1 MKINDLTVD
10 GLEQENYFAT
20 QELIDVVNAA
30 IFLDKP
36 LLIEGPAGTGKTF
49 LAKTLSALLN
59 LELIRLQC
67 HEGIDEDKSVYE
79 WNYKKQL
86 LSIQKSEENENLF
99 DEKYLIKRPILS
111 ALTTEENSLFLID
124 EIDRSDEEFEA
135 LLLEILAENQVTIP
149 EFGTIKGNE
158 NRITILTSNSTR
170 ELSDALRRRCIY
182 YYLDFP
188 SIEIET
194 KVFMNSIE
202 DIEENENLFDEKYL
216 IKRPILT
223 ALTTEENSLF
233 LIDEID
239 RSDEEFEALLLEV
252 LAENQVTIPEFGT
265 IKGSENR
272 ITILTSNSTRELSDA
287 LRRRCIYYYLDFPSI
302 EIETKVFMNS
312 IEDIDENEARK
323 YASLVSFIRS
333 LSLNKI
339 PSLIESVEWVKYNNS
354 KDQESVRSNLGIL
367 LKDKSDQ
374 KKYVE
379 KLEESN
385 EFNQE

>member
-1 MKINDLTVD
+1 MNINDLTID
-10 GLEQENYFAT
+10 SLEKENYFAT
-20 QELIDVVNAA
+20 QELVDVVNAA

-49 LAKTLSALLN
+49 LAKTLSSLLN

-67 HEGIDEDKSVYE
+67 HEGIDEDKAVYE

-86 LSIQKSEENENLF
+86 LSIQSSEKNENLF
-99 DEKYLIKRPILS
+99 DEKYLIKRPILT
-111 ALTTEENSLFLID
+111 ALTNIESSIFLID

-149 EFGTIKGNE
+149 EFGTINGSD
-158 NRITILTSNSTR
+158 NRVTILTSNSTR

-188 SIEIET
+188 SIDIES
-194 KVFMNSIE
+194 KVLMNSIDKLDE
-202 DIEENENLFDEKYL
+202 D
-216 IKRPILT
+216 
-223 ALTTEENSLF
+223 
-233 LIDEID
+233 
-239 RSDEEFEALLLEV
+239 
-252 LAENQVTIPEFGT
+252 
-265 IKGSENR
+265 
-272 ITILTSNSTRELSDA
+272 DA
-287 LRRRCIYYYLDFPSI
+287 KKF
-302 EIETKVFMNS
+302 
-312 IEDIDENEARK
+312 
-323 YASLVSFIRS
+323 ASLISFIRS

-354 KDQESVRSNLGIL
+354 KNNESIKSNLGIL

-374 KKYVE
+374 KKYIE

>member
-1 MKINDLTVD
+1 MNINDLTID
-10 GLEQENYFAT
+10 SLEKENYFAT
-20 QELIDVVNAA
+20 QELVDVVNAA

-49 LAKTLSALLN
+49 LAKTLSSLLN

-67 HEGIDEDKSVYE
+67 HEGIDEDKAVYE

-86 LSIQKSEENENLF
+86 LSIQSSEKNENLF
-99 DEKYLIKRPILS
+99 DEKYLIKRPILT
-111 ALTTEENSLFLID
+111 ALTNTESSIFLID

-149 EFGTIKGNE
+149 EFGTINGSD
-158 NRITILTSNSTR
+158 NRVTILTSNSTR

-188 SIEIET
+188 SIDIES
-194 KVFMNSIE
+194 KVLMNSIDKLDE
-202 DIEENENLFDEKYL
+202 D
-216 IKRPILT
+216 
-223 ALTTEENSLF
+223 
-233 LIDEID
+233 
-239 RSDEEFEALLLEV
+239 
-252 LAENQVTIPEFGT
+252 
-265 IKGSENR
+265 
-272 ITILTSNSTRELSDA
+272 DA
-287 LRRRCIYYYLDFPSI
+287 KKF
-302 EIETKVFMNS
+302 
-312 IEDIDENEARK
+312 
-323 YASLVSFIRS
+323 ASLISFIRS

-354 KDQESVRSNLGIL
+354 KNESIRSNLGVL

-374 KKYVE
+374 KKYIE

>member
-1 MKINDLTVD
+1 MKINDLTID

-149 EFGTIKGNE
+149 EFGTIKG
-158 NRITILTSNSTR
+158 
-170 ELSDALRRRCIY
+170 
-182 YYLDFP
+182 
-188 SIEIET
+188 
-194 KVFMNSIE
+194 
-202 DIEENENLFDEKYL
+202 
-216 IKRPILT
+216 
-223 ALTTEENSLF
+223 
-233 LIDEID
+233 
-239 RSDEEFEALLLEV
+239 
-252 LAENQVTIPEFGT
+252 
-265 IKGSENR
+265 SENR

-312 IEDIDENEARK
+312 IKDIDENEARK

>member
-1 MKINDLTVD
+1 MNINDLTID
-10 GLEQENYFAT
+10 SLEKENYFAT
-20 QELIDVVNAA
+20 QELVDVVNAA

-49 LAKTLSALLN
+49 LAKTLSSLLN

-67 HEGIDEDKSVYE
+67 HEGIDEDKAVYE

-86 LSIQKSEENENLF
+86 LSIQSSEKNENLF
-99 DEKYLIKRPILS
+99 DEKYLIKRPILT
-111 ALTTEENSLFLID
+111 ALTNIESSIFLID

-149 EFGTIKGNE
+149 EFGTINGSD
-158 NRITILTSNSTR
+158 NRVTILTSNSTR

-188 SIEIET
+188 SIDIES
-194 KVFMNSIE
+194 KVLMNSIDKLNE
-202 DIEENENLFDEKYL
+202 D
-216 IKRPILT
+216 
-223 ALTTEENSLF
+223 
-233 LIDEID
+233 
-239 RSDEEFEALLLEV
+239 
-252 LAENQVTIPEFGT
+252 
-265 IKGSENR
+265 
-272 ITILTSNSTRELSDA
+272 DA
-287 LRRRCIYYYLDFPSI
+287 KKF
-302 EIETKVFMNS
+302 
-312 IEDIDENEARK
+312 
-323 YASLVSFIRS
+323 ASLISFIRS

-354 KDQESVRSNLGIL
+354 KNNESIRSNLGIL

-374 KKYVE
+374 KKYIE

>member
-1 MKINDLTVD
+1 MNINDLTID
-10 GLEQENYFAT
+10 SLEKENYFAT
-20 QELIDVVNAA
+20 QELVDVVNAA

-49 LAKTLSALLN
+49 LAKTLSSLLN

-67 HEGIDEDKSVYE
+67 HEGIDEDKAVYE

-86 LSIQKSEENENLF
+86 LSIQSSEKNENLF
-99 DEKYLIKRPILS
+99 DEKYLIKRPILT
-111 ALTTEENSLFLID
+111 ALTNIESSIFLID

-149 EFGTIKGNE
+149 EFGTINGSD
-158 NRITILTSNSTR
+158 NRVTILTSNSTR

-188 SIEIET
+188 SIDIES
-194 KVFMNSIE
+194 KVLMNSIDKLHE
-202 DIEENENLFDEKYL
+202 D
-216 IKRPILT
+216 
-223 ALTTEENSLF
+223 
-233 LIDEID
+233 
-239 RSDEEFEALLLEV
+239 
-252 LAENQVTIPEFGT
+252 
-265 IKGSENR
+265 
-272 ITILTSNSTRELSDA
+272 DA
-287 LRRRCIYYYLDFPSI
+287 KKF
-302 EIETKVFMNS
+302 
-312 IEDIDENEARK
+312 
-323 YASLVSFIRS
+323 ASLISFVRS

-354 KDQESVRSNLGIL
+354 KNNESIRSNLGIL

-374 KKYVE
+374 KKYIE

>member
-1 MKINDLTVD
+1 MNINDLTID
-10 GLEQENYFAT
+10 SLEKENYFAT
-20 QELIDVVNAA
+20 QELVDVVNAA

-49 LAKTLSALLN
+49 LPKTLSSILN

-67 HEGIDEDKSVYE
+67 HEGIDEDKAVYE

-86 LSIQKSEENENLF
+86 LSIQSSEKNENLF
-99 DEKYLIKRPILS
+99 DEKYLIKRPILT
-111 ALTTEENSLFLID
+111 ALTNIESSIFLID

-149 EFGTIKGNE
+149 EFGTINGSD
-158 NRITILTSNSTR
+158 NRVTILTSNSTR

-188 SIEIET
+188 SIDIES
-194 KVFMNSIE
+194 KVLMNSIDKLDE
-202 DIEENENLFDEKYL
+202 D
-216 IKRPILT
+216 
-223 ALTTEENSLF
+223 
-233 LIDEID
+233 
-239 RSDEEFEALLLEV
+239 
-252 LAENQVTIPEFGT
+252 
-265 IKGSENR
+265 
-272 ITILTSNSTRELSDA
+272 DA
-287 LRRRCIYYYLDFPSI
+287 KKF
-302 EIETKVFMNS
+302 
-312 IEDIDENEARK
+312 
-323 YASLVSFIRS
+323 ASLISFVRS

-354 KDQESVRSNLGIL
+354 KNNESIRSNLGIL

-374 KKYVE
+374 KKYIE

>member
-1 MKINDLTVD
+1 MNINDLTID
-10 GLEQENYFAT
+10 SLEKENYFAT
-20 QELIDVVNAA
+20 QELVDVVNAA

-49 LAKTLSALLN
+49 LAKTLSSLLN

-67 HEGIDEDKSVYE
+67 HEGIDEDKAVYE

-86 LSIQKSEENENLF
+86 LSIQSSEKNENLF
-99 DEKYLIKRPILS
+99 DEKYLIKRPILT
-111 ALTTEENSLFLID
+111 ALTNKESSLFLID

-149 EFGTIKGNE
+149 EFGTINGSD
-158 NRITILTSNSTR
+158 NRVTILTSNSTR

-188 SIEIET
+188 SIDIES
-194 KVFMNSIE
+194 KVLMNSIDKLDE
-202 DIEENENLFDEKYL
+202 D
-216 IKRPILT
+216 
-223 ALTTEENSLF
+223 
-233 LIDEID
+233 
-239 RSDEEFEALLLEV
+239 
-252 LAENQVTIPEFGT
+252 
-265 IKGSENR
+265 
-272 ITILTSNSTRELSDA
+272 DA
-287 LRRRCIYYYLDFPSI
+287 
-302 EIETKVFMNS
+302 K
-312 IEDIDENEARK
+312 K
-323 YASLVSFIRS
+323 YASLISFIRS

-354 KDQESVRSNLGIL
+354 KNNESIRSNLGIL

-374 KKYVE
+374 KKYIE

>member
-1 MKINDLTVD
+1 MNINDLTID
-10 GLEQENYFAT
+10 SLEKENYFAT
-20 QELIDVVNAA
+20 QELVDVVNAA

-49 LAKTLSALLN
+49 LAKTLSSLLN

-67 HEGIDEDKSVYE
+67 HEGIDEDKAVYE

-86 LSIQKSEENENLF
+86 LSIQSSEKNENLF
-99 DEKYLIKRPILS
+99 DEKYLIKRPILT
-111 ALTTEENSLFLID
+111 ALTNIESSIFLID

-149 EFGTIKGNE
+149 EFGTINGSD
-158 NRITILTSNSTR
+158 NRVTILTSNSTR

-182 YYLDFP
+182 YNLDFP
-188 SIEIET
+188 SIDIES
-194 KVFMNSIE
+194 KVLMNSIDKLDE
-202 DIEENENLFDEKYL
+202 D
-216 IKRPILT
+216 
-223 ALTTEENSLF
+223 
-233 LIDEID
+233 
-239 RSDEEFEALLLEV
+239 
-252 LAENQVTIPEFGT
+252 
-265 IKGSENR
+265 
-272 ITILTSNSTRELSDA
+272 DA
-287 LRRRCIYYYLDFPSI
+287 KKF
-302 EIETKVFMNS
+302 
-312 IEDIDENEARK
+312 
-323 YASLVSFIRS
+323 ASLISFIRS

-354 KDQESVRSNLGIL
+354 KNNESIRSNLGIL

-374 KKYVE
+374 KKYIE

>member
-1 MKINDLTVD
+1 MKITDLTID
-10 GLEQENYFAT
+10 SLESENYFAT
-20 QELIDVVNAA
+20 QELVDVVNAA
-30 IFLDKP
+30 IFLNKP

-49 LAKTLSALLN
+49 LAKTLSSLLN

-67 HEGIDEDKSVYE
+67 HEGIDEDKAVYE

-86 LSIQKSEENENLF
+86 LSIQSSEKNENLF
-99 DEKYLIKRPILS
+99 DEKYLIKRPILT
-111 ALTTEENSLFLID
+111 ALTNIESSLFLID

-149 EFGTIKGNE
+149 EFGTINGSD
-158 NRITILTSNSTR
+158 NRVTILTSNSTR

-188 SIEIET
+188 SIDIES
-194 KVFMNSIE
+194 KVLMNSIE
-202 DIEENENLFDEKYL
+202 KLDE
-216 IKRPILT
+216 
-223 ALTTEENSLF
+223 
-233 LIDEID
+233 D
-239 RSDEEFEALLLEV
+239 
-252 LAENQVTIPEFGT
+252 
-265 IKGSENR
+265 
-272 ITILTSNSTRELSDA
+272 DA
-287 LRRRCIYYYLDFPSI
+287 KKF
-302 EIETKVFMNS
+302 
-312 IEDIDENEARK
+312 
-323 YASLVSFIRS
+323 ASLISFVRS

-354 KDQESVRSNLGIL
+354 KNSESIRSNLGIL

-374 KKYVE
+374 TKYLE